1 MTMPWRVCKNNLPDY
16 GFARSLGL
24 TSGNDFDF
32 KALANQLDCSRD
44 FNHAGIIYSDGSQQ
58 WLVRPSRNIAQEN
71 KSTVTHVI
79 VTRINAQP
87 SAYNATKALNH
98 TIQTPSPG
106 KRDHLNGY
114 FMRCG
119 CRNGSFGCRRR
130 CRRSNNRRGIR
141 CCCCDYYCGNGSYSR
156 AMFYWFRSYYPDC
169 NRS

>member
-1 MTMPWRVCKNNLPDY
+1 MTMPGEFAKNNLPDY

-98 TIQTPSPG
+98 TIRLS
-106 KRDHLNGY
+106 
-114 FMRCG
+114 
-119 CRNGSFGCRRR
+119 
-130 CRRSNNRRGIR
+130 
-141 CCCCDYYCGNGSYSR
+141 
-156 AMFYWFRSYYPDC
+156 
-169 NRS
+169 